1 MRLTPSRCARQ
12 NCQEMTKHNLA
23 QIPCMCIY
31 WAERGRRLRC
41 STWRARNK
49 TFAKIRIVWNYP
61 QKGFFAKLTAEER
74 KKSLPTQMWNK
85 ALKKSCHSIHSKW
98 WSVLRRNV
106 ESAAEALAA
115 VRPPEKD
122 SICRRA
128 PTWKGPLTWGKM
140 WGWPRIDYIF
150 STLPS
155 FLHCQYRDYPHFEDI
170 LSPWRYFPQCEQ
182 YFEFLIWMMCSIIDD
197 AACDL

>member
-1 MRLTPSRCARQ
+1 MRSTPSRCARQ
-12 NCQEMTKHNLA
+12 NCQEMAKHILA

-85 ALKKSCHSIHSKW
+85 ALKKCCHSVHSKW

-115 VRPPEKD
+115 VRSPEKD
-122 SICRRA
+122 HWPEEKCE
-128 PTWKGPLTWGKM
+128 GGLTLTIFWVHC
-140 WGWPRIDYIF
+140 PRSCIVNTVTTLILRIF
-150 STLPS
+150 WITDDL
-155 FLHCQYRDYPHFEDI
+155 
-170 LSPWRYFPQCEQ
+170 
-182 YFEFLIWMMCSIIDD
+182 FLIVNDFLNFWFGWCIVD